1 MVTIVMLF
9 RILSFVF
16 VLLLLGGCVSNPSKD
31 ESNLASSTEPDNSLP
46 QLSEDYFDPFGQSQ
60 ARLPQMPKETDLWKL
75 LTHDYQLRGIQHPAI
90 DKEVQLFLARGDSLV
105 RQLRKGEPYLYYIL
119 QEVKRRGMPGE
130 IALLPGVESGFRP
143 TAYSRHGA
151 AGLWQFMPATG
162 RYFGLKQDWWYDAR
176 RDPVA
181 STDAALGYLQKLHQR
196 FDGDWLLAIAAY
208 NAGGGTVARAMR
220 KNLERDKPVD
230 FWSLDLPAETR
241 QYVPRLLALA
251 RIIDHPRQYGLALP
265 PIDNDPRF
273 VKVEIGAQIDLKVAA
288 RLAGMTPEELLQ
300 LNAGFNRWATH
311 PEGPHYLL
319 LPADK
324 AEGFTEKLAALPE
337 DQRMRW
343 TRYLIKP
350 GDNLGRIAR
359 RHGITVKALMQANH
373 LKNHRI
379 RAGAHL
385 MIPLSAGSTL
395 ATLGPTPNARQR
407 VHYQVRKGDSLYAI
421 ARQFGVKITDLKKW
435 NQLASDR
442 LHPGQKLTVV
452 RTM

>member
-1 MVTIVMLF
+1 MLF

-31 ESNLASSTEPDNSLP
+31 ESHLASTPEQDDSLP
-46 QLSEDYFDPFGQSQ
+46 RLSEDYFDPFG
-60 ARLPQMPKETDLWKL
+60 LPERESPPPIPEETNLWKL
-75 LTHDYQLRGIQHPAI
+75 LTRDYQLRDIQHPAI
-90 DKEVQLFLARGDSLV
+90 DREIQNFLARDDSLL
-105 RQLRKGEPYLYYIL
+105 RQLRMGEPYLYYIL
-119 QEVKRRGMPGE
+119 QEVKRRNMPGE

-143 TAYSRHGA
+143 LAYSRHGA

-181 STDAALGYLQKLHQR
+181 STDAALGYLQQLHQR

-220 KNLERDKPVD
+220 KNLENNKAVD

-251 RIIDHPRQYGLALP
+251 RIIEQPQRYGLALP

-273 VKVEIGAQIDLKVAA
+273 VKVEIGEQIDLKVAA

-324 AEGFTEKLAALPE
+324 AGVFSEKLAALPE

-343 TRYLIKP
+343 TRYRIRP

-359 RHGITVKALMQANH
+359 KYGINVKALMQANH
-373 LKNHRI
+373 LKSTRI
-379 RAGAHL
+379 RAGSHL
-385 MIPLSAGSTL
+385 LIPLSTG
-395 ATLGPTPNARQR
+395 ATLTALNASPNAKRKLR
-407 VHYQVRKGDSLYAI
+407 YRVRKGDSLYAI
-421 ARQFGVKITDLKKW
+421 ARQFGVKIADLKKW
-435 NQLASDR
+435 NRLASDR